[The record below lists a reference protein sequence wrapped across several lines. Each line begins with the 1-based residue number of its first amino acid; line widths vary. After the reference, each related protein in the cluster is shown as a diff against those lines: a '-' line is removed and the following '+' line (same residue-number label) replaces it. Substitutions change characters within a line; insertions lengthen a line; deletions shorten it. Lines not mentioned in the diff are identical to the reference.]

1 MTNTLRFSPPPSAY
15 FLKAYYSNQTGD
27 FGTEEHALRRLSVE
41 MGIPVEE
48 LRAMPVEDPF
58 SLDLDNVDQP
68 VR

>member
-1 MTNTLRFSPPPSAY
+1 M
-15 FLKAYYSNQTGD
+15 KAYYSNQTGD